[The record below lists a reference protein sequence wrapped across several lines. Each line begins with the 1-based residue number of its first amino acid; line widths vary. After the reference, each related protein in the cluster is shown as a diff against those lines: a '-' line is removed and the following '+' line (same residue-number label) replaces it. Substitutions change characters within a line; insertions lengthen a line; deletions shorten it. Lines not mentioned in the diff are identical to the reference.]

1 LRAQT
6 IERSGAAL
14 SFRIFSSVQEALE
27 TKHEGTLMTGA
38 RLKHYGWGREGEGMS
53 AEERKFV
60 LGRYRAKFATDEF
73 DTIAV
78 PGLDDLSLREPR
90 VAPPASLAPFCT
102 TERYDRAA
110 HTYGKSYPDYVRAM
124 LGDYNCAPDVVA
136 YPRNEAEISAV
147 MDWTSTVGA
156 SLTPFGGGSS
166 VCGGVEPRVDGIKHK
181 AAVTLDLRNL
191 SKVVEVDPV
200 SRAASIE
207 AGTYGPSLENQLKPH
222 GFTLRHFPQSFEFST
237 LGGWI
242 ATRSGGHF
250 ASLHTHIDDFVES
263 LRVVTPVGVLETRRL
278 PGSGA
283 GPSPDRMFI
292 GSEGTLGVISRA
304 WMRLQPRPSFR
315 AGASVRFP
323 SFFDAARAVRAVAQ
337 AGLYP
342 SNCRILDPQEAFNT
356 GAADGSAAIMVLAFE
371 SGDHPLDT
379 WMARALECCAD
390 HCGTPEPAKASDAHL
405 QGAAGIWRNAFI
417 RMPYAREFLTP
428 AGLINDTFE
437 TAITWDQFEN
447 LHDKVKAATERAILD
462 ATGANGE
469 VTCRFTHVYPDGP
482 APYFSFHALGRHG
495 ALLEQWQAIKNA
507 ASDALIAAGGTITHH
522 HAVGRDHRPWYDRQR
537 PELFAAAL
545 RGAKRE
551 LDPQGMLNPG
561 VLIDP

>member
-1 LRAQT
+1 
-6 IERSGAAL
+6 
-14 SFRIFSSVQEALE
+14 
-27 TKHEGTLMTGA
+27 MTGA

-53 AEERKFV
+53 DAERTIV
-60 LGRYRAKFATDEF
+60 LGRYHAKFATSEF
-73 DTIAV
+73 ETIPV
-78 PGLDDLSLREPR
+78 PSLDDLSLREPR
-90 VAPPASLAPFCT
+90 VVPPASLAAFCT

-124 LGDYNCAPDVVA
+124 LGDYDCAPDVLA

-147 MDWTSTVGA
+147 MNWAGDVGA

-166 VCGGVEPRVDGIKHK
+166 VCGGVEARVDGIKHK
-181 AAVTLDLRNL
+181 AAISLDLRNL
-191 SKVVEVDPV
+191 SHVIEVDPV

-207 AGTYGPSLENQLKPH
+207 AGTFGPSLENQLKPH
-222 GFTLRHFPQSFEFST
+222 GLTLRHFPQSFEYST

-250 ASLHTHIDDFVES
+250 ASLYTHIDDFVES
-263 LRVVTPVGVLETRRL
+263 VRVVTPVGVLETRRL

-292 GSEGTLGVISRA
+292 GSEGILGVISRA
-304 WMRLQPRPSFR
+304 WMRLQPRPKFR
-315 AGASVRFP
+315 AGASVRFA
-323 SFFDAARAVRAVAQ
+323 SFFDAARAVRAIAQ

-371 SGDHPLDT
+371 SGDHPLDV
-379 WMARALECCAD
+379 WIARALECCAD
-390 HCGTPEPAKASDAHL
+390 HRGTPEDAAAKDAHL
-405 QGAAGIWRNAFI
+405 EGAAGIWRNAFI

-437 TAITWDQFEN
+437 TAITWDRFET
-447 LHDKVKAATERAILD
+447 LHDKVKEATGRAILE
-462 ATGANGE
+462 ATGVKGE
-469 VTCRFTHVYPDGP
+469 VTCRFTHIYPDGP

-495 ALLEQWQAIKNA
+495 ALLEQWQAIKTA
-507 ASDALIAAGGTITHH
+507 AGDALIAAGGTITHH
-522 HAVGRDHRPWYDRQR
+522 HAVGRDHRPWYDQQR

-545 RGAKRE
+545 RAAKRQ
-551 LDPQGMLNPG
+551 LDPQGLLNPG